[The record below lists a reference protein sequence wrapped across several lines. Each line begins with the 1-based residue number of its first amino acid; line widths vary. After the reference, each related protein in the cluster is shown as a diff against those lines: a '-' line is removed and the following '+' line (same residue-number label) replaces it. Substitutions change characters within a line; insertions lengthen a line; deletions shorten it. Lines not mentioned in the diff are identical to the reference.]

1 MHLILNIFDALALP
15 YFPEKI
21 GYKKDAYA
29 TKHIVVFLDCNSHL
43 NRPQLQ
49 QADGPSVF
57 VAKFKTTKKWYLTP
71 ISCAKTYSNIPTSVF
86 FTLT

>member
-29 TKHIVVFLDCNSHL
+29 TKHIMVFLDCNSHL

-49 QADGPSVF
+49 
-57 VAKFKTTKKWYLTP
+57 
-71 ISCAKTYSNIPTSVF
+71 
-86 FTLT
+86 